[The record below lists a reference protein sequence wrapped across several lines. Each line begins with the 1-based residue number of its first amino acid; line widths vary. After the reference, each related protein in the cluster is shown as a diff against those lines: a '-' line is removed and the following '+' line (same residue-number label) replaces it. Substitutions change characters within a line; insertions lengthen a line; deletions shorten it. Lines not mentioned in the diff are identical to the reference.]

1 MDSHI
6 MHVIFLLY
14 LVPYDLKCLYEIAHV
29 GYVEYLIDYE
39 FLLMIIK
46 G

>member
-6 MHVIFLLY
+6 MHVIFFAF
-14 LVPYDLKCLYEIAHV
+14 VSYDSELLYEIAHV

-39 FLLMIIK
+39 FLLMIVK
-46 G
+46 GY